1 MREDISSRMAQ
12 PLHHSPQQRQEIV
25 DHICDEMVAHKRSLF
40 KVLELDEKLPSYSL
54 VMKWQRLD
62 EGLRD
67 QIAQAREA
75 ALEALIEG
83 MVEIS
88 QANNIDHNEKRVRL
102 IAIEK
107 TAQMLLPRRFN
118 MKHADLTSGGEKLSI
133 APMAGRDRL
142 DALVALALARA
153 QGHAPMPML
162 EAPIIEGEC
171 VTLDDILD

>member
-1 MREDISSRMAQ
+1 MAQ
-12 PLHHSPQQRQEIV
+12 PLQHTPEQRQQIV
-25 DHICDEMVAHKRSLF
+25 DHICDEMVANKRSLF
-40 KVLELDEKLPSYSL
+40 KVLEEDDALPSYSL

-88 QANNIDHNEKRVRL
+88 QAKDIDHNEKRVRL

-118 MKHADLTSGGEKLSI
+118 MKHADLTSGGEKLSV
-133 APMAGRDRL
+133 APTITSDRL
-142 DALVALALARA
+142 NALVQLALARA
-153 QGHAPMPML
+153 QGAEPMP
-162 EAPIIEGEC
+162 IIDVTPT
-171 VTLDDILD
+171 VTLLDVLD